1 MRIRLIRRVGKWAPT
16 TVMTV
21 TNEKGNK
28 LIASRLAEEYNGI
41 YPPKKGKNKLN
52 LSKLKA

>member
-1 MRIRLIRRVGKWAPT
+1 MRIRLLRRVGKWAPT

-21 TNEKGNK
+21 TAEYGNQ
-28 LIASRLAEEYNGI
+28 LISERKAEEYRGI
-41 YPPKKGKNKLN
+41 YPPKGKNRME